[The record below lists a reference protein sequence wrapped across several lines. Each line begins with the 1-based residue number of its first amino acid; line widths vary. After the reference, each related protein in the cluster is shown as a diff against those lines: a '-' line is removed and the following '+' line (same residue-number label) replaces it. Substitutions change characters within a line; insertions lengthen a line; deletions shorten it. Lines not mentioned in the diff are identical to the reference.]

1 MFINLAFFFLNSGKY
16 VPAISY
22 KIHQMNSMPDTEMKM
37 PLKGL
42 AIGDGLC
49 DPLHQMD
56 YGDFLYQV
64 GLLDESDRTEV
75 DKHADLAKISM
86 ELEQW
91 HQATTVSVNHQ
102 IFFLSVFQF
111 SLLVI
116 HNWVGT
122 FFYPNHKQLNFS
134 RYISLNLALPPPPPI
149 FGAQKREQKYII
161 YYY

>member
-1 MFINLAFFFLNSGKY
+1 MHFEIYRNIFSNFIFWSIGKY

-22 KIHQMNSMPDTEMKM
+22 KIHQMNSQPDSSGMSI

-56 YGDFLYQV
+56 YGDFLYQI
-64 GLLDESDRTEV
+64 GLLDNVDKLEV

-91 HQATTVSVNHQ
+91 HQATTVSE
-102 IFFLSVFQF
+102 S
-111 SLLVI
+111 
-116 HNWVGT
+116 
-122 FFYPNHKQLNFS
+122 
-134 RYISLNLALPPPPPI
+134 
-149 FGAQKREQKYII
+149 
-161 YYY
+161 

>member
-1 MFINLAFFFLNSGKY
+1 M
-16 VPAISY
+16 
-22 KIHQMNSMPDTEMKM
+22 
-37 PLKGL
+37 KGL

-64 GLLDESDRTEV
+64 GLLSESDRNEV

-102 IFFLSVFQF
+102 IKTISCVAIYFFGHIFIKLGRHF
-111 SLLVI
+111 LLPY
-116 HNWVGT
+116 HRE
-122 FFYPNHKQLNFS
+122 LNYS
-134 RYISLNLALPPPPPI
+134 T
-149 FGAQKREQKYII
+149 
-161 YYY
+161 

>member
-1 MFINLAFFFLNSGKY
+1 MKKISKGMFNDLPLFLFQSGKY

-64 GLLDESDRTEV
+64 GLLDESDRNEV

-102 IFFLSVFQF
+102 IKTIFCVAIFF
-111 SLLVI
+111 
-116 HNWVGT
+116 VG
-122 FFYPNHKQLNFS
+122 H
-134 RYISLNLALPPPPPI
+134 I
-149 FGAQKREQKYII
+149 
-161 YYY
+161 

>member
-1 MFINLAFFFLNSGKY
+1 
-16 VPAISY
+16 
-22 KIHQMNSMPDTEMKM
+22 MNSMPDTEMKM

-64 GLLDESDRTEV
+64 GLLDESDKNEV

-91 HQATTVSVNHQ
+91 HQATTVSINY
-102 IFFLSVFQF
+102 FLGCSFLCWSF
-111 SLLVI
+111 KI
-116 HNWVGT
+116 E
-122 FFYPNHKQLNFS
+122 KA
-134 RYISLNLALPPPPPI
+134 ISITLTIN
-149 FGAQKREQKYII
+149 
-161 YYY
+161 YYYLYYD

>member
-1 MFINLAFFFLNSGKY
+1 
-16 VPAISY
+16 
-22 KIHQMNSMPDTEMKM
+22 MNSMPDTEMKM

-64 GLLDESDRTEV
+64 GLLDESDKNEV

-91 HQATTVSVNHQ
+91 YQATTVSVKHQ
-102 IFFLSVFQF
+102 INTLT
-111 SLLVI
+111 I
-116 HNWVGT
+116 KN
-122 FFYPNHKQLNFS
+122 
-134 RYISLNLALPPPPPI
+134 
-149 FGAQKREQKYII
+149 
-161 YYY
+161 

>member
-1 MFINLAFFFLNSGKY
+1 
-16 VPAISY
+16 
-22 KIHQMNSMPDTEMKM
+22 MPDTEMKM

-56 YGDFLYQV
+56 YGNFLYQV
-64 GLLDESDRTEV
+64 GLLDESDKNEV

-102 IFFLSVFQF
+102 IK
-111 SLLVI
+111 
-116 HNWVGT
+116 T
-122 FFYPNHKQLNFS
+122 NFCVA
-134 RYISLNLALPPPPPI
+134 ISFVCHVRI
-149 FGAQKREQKYII
+149 K
-161 YYY
+161 